1 MSKGGTKMNPS
12 EKIDTVSNQSWA
24 EQEFEIADFGDKRL
38 NKRLLKIADAFSK
51 QPDASIPKSASNWA
65 ATKATYNF
73 FDNERVSKETVLSSH
88 IKSTTDRVATQV
100 VVLCVQDTTSLNYS
114 THPETE
120 GLGTIGSHS
129 ENTIGIMIH
138 DTMAFTPEGVALGLI
153 DLQTWTRPKEEYGK
167 KSERKTKPIS
177 EKESNKWLKSFE
189 ATQNVQSQ
197 TSQTT
202 LVNIADR
209 ESDIY
214 EFLELATRNKDN
226 PELLLRANYNR
237 LVDHPEKYLWDFMAN
252 QKVSGF
258 FTLEVPRQKNRQK
271 RKAELSVRYAKVVL
285 KRPNNIITPD
295 MPKSIT
301 VWAILVE
308 EENPPKNVEP
318 ITWLLLTT
326 IPINSFEEAV
336 EKVQWYTVRWQIEL
350 FHKVLK
356 SGCKTEDRQLTTA
369 EKLVKCLI
377 IDAIIA
383 WRILLLTKLGRKVP
397 QLPCSVVFEEYE
409 WKALYCYLHKTTELP
424 DKEPT
429 LQEAIRMMAK
439 LGGFLGRKGD
449 GEPGVMTIWR
459 GLMRLQDIADTWLLV
474 SPFANSFT
482 QVMGKG

>member
-189 ATQNVQSQ
+189 ATQNVQS
-197 TSQTT
+197 
-202 LVNIADR
+202 
-209 ESDIY
+209 
-214 EFLELATRNKDN
+214 
-226 PELLLRANYNR
+226 
-237 LVDHPEKYLWDFMAN
+237 
-252 QKVSGF
+252 
-258 FTLEVPRQKNRQK
+258 
-271 RKAELSVRYAKVVL
+271 
-285 KRPNNIITPD
+285 
-295 MPKSIT
+295 
-301 VWAILVE
+301 
-308 EENPPKNVEP
+308 
-318 ITWLLLTT
+318 
-326 IPINSFEEAV
+326 
-336 EKVQWYTVRWQIEL
+336 
-350 FHKVLK
+350 
-356 SGCKTEDRQLTTA
+356 
-369 EKLVKCLI
+369 
-377 IDAIIA
+377 
-383 WRILLLTKLGRKVP
+383 
-397 QLPCSVVFEEYE
+397 
-409 WKALYCYLHKTTELP
+409 
-424 DKEPT
+424 
-429 LQEAIRMMAK
+429 
-439 LGGFLGRKGD
+439 
-449 GEPGVMTIWR
+449 
-459 GLMRLQDIADTWLLV
+459 
-474 SPFANSFT
+474 
-482 QVMGKG
+482 